1 MSGIR
6 HSNKAPKPF
15 QVFTMSV
22 REGADE
28 RLESRARPPNSGG
41 LSASAAHEI
50 NNPLDSLLNLLYLL
64 ESEPLTEEGRRHLAL
79 AEEEVRRVSQIAR
92 ESLGKHK
99 VLVMPER
106 TDVGALL
113 ASVLDFLKERLQSS
127 GIVVKTHYSCHKNI
141 RVYAGQLRQAFSNLL
156 LNAVEAMPEG
166 GTIHTKVCAG
176 REWCGQ
182 QRPGVRVTV
191 ADNGCGIPNSMM
203 AQLFQR
209 RFTTK
214 SGGHGMGLSQVKTTV
229 QNHEGLLRVR
239 SSTLPGRRGTLFN
252 LFLPAA

>member
-1 MSGIR
+1 MSGIKQQA
-6 HSNKAPKPF
+6 KAV
-15 QVFTMSV
+15 QVFTMSESA
-22 REGADE
+22 RADE
-28 RLESRARPPNSGG
+28 RLESRARPPNRDG

-50 NNPLDSLLNLLYLL
+50 NNPLDSLLELLYLL
-64 ESEPLTEEGRRHLAL
+64 ESEPLTEKGRQHLAL

-92 ESLGKHK
+92 ESLGKDE
-99 VLVMPER
+99 VLAMPER
-106 TDVGALL
+106 TNVGELL
-113 ASVLDFLKERLQSS
+113 ASVLDFFKERLQSS
-127 GIVVKTHYSCHKNI
+127 GVVVKTRSSCPDNI

-176 REWCGQ
+176 REWRGQ
-182 QRPGVRVTV
+182 QRRGVRVTV
-191 ADNGCGIPNSMM
+191 ADNGCGISNSMM
-203 AQLFQR
+203 ARLFQR

-239 SSTLPGRRGTLFN
+239 SSTLPGRHGTVFN

>member
-1 MSGIR
+1 MVLTTVTLWGLCAMSTGDK
-6 HSNKAPKPF
+6 SN
-15 QVFTMSV
+15 
-22 REGADE
+22 EN
-28 RLESRARPPNSGG
+28 LESKARAPSPAP
-41 LSASAAHEI
+41 LPASTAHEI
-50 NNPLDSLLNLLYLL
+50 NNPLDSLLNLLHLL
-64 ESEPLTEEGRRHLAL
+64 EPEALTDKGRHYLRL
-79 AEEEVRRVSQIAR
+79 AEEEVSRIAQIAR
-92 ESLGKHK
+92 ESLGKHE
-99 VLVMPER
+99 VLAMPER
-106 TDVGALL
+106 TNVGELL
-113 ASVLDFLKERLQSS
+113 ASVLDFFKERLQSS
-127 GIVVKTHYSCHKNI
+127 GVVVKTRSSCPDNI

-176 REWCGQ
+176 REWRGQ
-182 QRPGVRVTV
+182 QRRGVRVTV
-191 ADNGCGIPNSMM
+191 ADNGCGISNSMM

-239 SSTLPGRRGTLFN
+239 SSTLPGRHGTVFN

>member
-1 MSGIR
+1 MSTGDK
-6 HSNKAPKPF
+6 SN
-15 QVFTMSV
+15 
-22 REGADE
+22 EN
-28 RLESRARPPNSGG
+28 LESKARAPSPAP
-41 LSASAAHEI
+41 LPASTAHEI
-50 NNPLDSLLNLLYLL
+50 NNPLDSLLNLLHLL
-64 ESEPLTEEGRRHLAL
+64 EPEALTDKGRHYLRL
-79 AEEEVRRVSQIAR
+79 AEEEVSRIAQIAR
-92 ESLGKHK
+92 ESLGKHE
-99 VLVMPER
+99 VLAMPER
-106 TDVGALL
+106 TNVGELL
-113 ASVLDFLKERLQSS
+113 ASVLDFFKERLQSS
-127 GIVVKTHYSCHKNI
+127 GVVVKTRSSCPDNI

-176 REWCGQ
+176 REWRGQ
-182 QRPGVRVTV
+182 QRRGVRVTV
-191 ADNGCGIPNSMM
+191 ADNGCGISNSMM

-239 SSTLPGRRGTLFN
+239 SSTLPGRHGTVFN